1 MGHGSGQS
9 FESAHTGSGRHT
21 GTARTMRD
29 VVDDVVENGDDLED
43 PEFRRALR
51 SQYRDLESVVKGTPV
66 NLSRLIFRLCTGCWH
81 L

>member
-1 MGHGSGQS
+1 
-9 FESAHTGSGRHT
+9 
-21 GTARTMRD
+21 MRD
-29 VVDDVVENGDDLED
+29 VVDDVVENGADLED

-51 SQYRDLESVVKGTPV
+51 SQYRDLESVVKGTPL